1 MYINAKGTDQVY
13 HKKGFT
19 GFCIKA
25 SCATNMYDQKYFC
38 DCVEAVKHC
47 ITQCSYLLLSSL
59 KFWNLLLFCKVELR
73 KTCWVHVVLA
83 ILVGEYNFKMKHM
96 SEILWQTYR

>member
-25 SCATNMYDQKYFC
+25 A
-38 DCVEAVKHC
+38 A
-47 ITQCSYLLLSSL
+47 
-59 KFWNLLLFCKVELR
+59 
-73 KTCWVHVVLA
+73 A
-83 ILVGEYNFKMKHM
+83 ILQG
-96 SEILWQTYR
+96 